1 MYSKILSKEDKKEL
15 NSKNYLLNLKSNC
28 VLKKI
33 LANIGKN
40 KSFKIIKCNKKIQK
54 RLNINVKDYKEYSE
68 RYTPIEI
75 EIIPIKNEYSP
86 FINIEGDKS
95 YYHIYFN
102 DNEKEIKKYSLKKD
116 DNISKIKIK
125 IDYEVKSFEKLF
137 CQCKCIESINFKKFY
152 RNNITQM
159 RSMFL
164 GCSSLKK
171 LLNFNSFNTDNAT
184 NMSDM
189 FYGCSSLKELNLNNF
204 NTTNVFNMKFM
215 FSGCSSL
222 KELNLNNFNTINT
235 TRMADM
241 FHGCSSLQ
249 TLNLNNFNTNNVTN
263 MADMFWGCSSLKELN
278 LNNFNTNNV
287 TDMGYMFEGCSS
299 LKELNFKNF
308 SAGGVTN
315 MKSMFS
321 GCSNELIMKIK
332 ILIILILLV

>member
-204 NTTNVFNMKFM
+204 NTTNVTDMSYM
-215 FSGCSSL
+215 FYECSSL
-222 KELNLNNFNTINT
+222 KELNLNNFNTTNVT
-235 TRMADM
+235 DM
-241 FHGCSSLQ
+241 SNMFYGCSSLEELNINNFN
-249 TLNLNNFNTNNVTN
+249 TDNVTDMSNMFNRCSSLEELNLKNFNTNNVL
-263 MADMFWGCSSLKELN
+263 DMSYMFFGCSGILK
-278 LNNFNTNNV
+278 
-287 TDMGYMFEGCSS
+287 
-299 LKELNFKNF
+299 
-308 SAGGVTN
+308 
-315 MKSMFS
+315 
-321 GCSNELIMKIK
+321 MKIIHQNIRFK
-332 ILIILILLV
+332 EIVLN